1 MTQQAPS
8 TSQMWGLNRVSK
20 AVDTVAAALV
30 VMVAVP
36 LSFIVA
42 MVLIILAPLL
52 FTGAGLVLFLAV
64 IQALARH

>member
-1 MTQQAPS
+1 ME
-8 TSQMWGLNRVSK
+8 NRFGVK
-20 AVDTVAAALV
+20 DFFLFLFLGAL
-30 VMVAVP
+30 
-36 LSFIVA
+36 

>member
-1 MTQQAPS
+1 MTQQAPG

-30 VMVAVP
+30 VMVAV
-36 LSFIVA
+36 LLGFIVA
-42 MVLIILAPLL
+42 MALIVRAPLL
-52 FTGAGLVLFLAV
+52 FNDARFLLVLAV